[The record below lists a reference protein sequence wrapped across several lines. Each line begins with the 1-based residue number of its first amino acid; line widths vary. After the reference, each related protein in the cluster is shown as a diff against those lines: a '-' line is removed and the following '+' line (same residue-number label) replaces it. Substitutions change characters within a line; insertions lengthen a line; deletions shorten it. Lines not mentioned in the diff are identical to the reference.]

1 MHDQVTAQAGDG
13 VNASRPDRLAK
24 GAPAGGPTDE
34 LGQHPVAALTAAVLR
49 MARRASRLDRAG
61 FAERA
66 GVSVHVVAAVED
78 GTPPAWALPY
88 AEFTA
93 MATTMSTRTPWMHGV
108 FETAAACD
116 LLLSCVLDG
125 DHEFA
130 TDVLAGADTRE
141 LAVAL
146 LRWAIKGR
154 LLEAPQLSLLRE
166 RAQALAASPSPD
178 AWVGAQI
185 LAVWRGDQ

>member
-1 MHDQVTAQAGDG
+1 MHDQITAQPGAGL
-13 VNASRPDRLAK
+13 STRSPDRRAN
-24 GAPAGGPTDE
+24 GVPADSPPDE
-34 LGQHPVAALTAAVLR
+34 LGQHPVAALSAAVIR
-49 MARRASRLDRAG
+49 MARRAARLDRAG

-66 GVSVHVVAAVED
+66 GVSVHVVDAIED

-93 MATTMSTRTPWMHGV
+93 VATAVSVRSPWMHGE

-125 DHEFA
+125 EQEFA
-130 TDVLAGADTRE
+130 TDVLAGEDTRE
-141 LAVAL
+141 LAAAL

-154 LLEAPQLSLLRE
+154 LLGTAQLSLLRE
-166 RAQALAASPSPD
+166 RAQALAASRSPD
-178 AWVGAQI
+178 AWAGARI
-185 LAVWRGDQ
+185 LAIWRGES